1 MTKLLDLLSQLD
13 TFTQA
18 ITAIFAII
26 TTCLSG
32 YGGLFLWR
40 QNFAKDKSA
49 LIKET
54 KVNSTDGDTA
64 LINQLDLLLVK
75 ITSLSETVMKVQA
88 ELAKEKNINLTWE
101 SAVYRLKLKCDE
113 FCKNGV
119 LCKSLIDQITTELKL
134 DKNDS

>member
-1 MTKLLDLLSQLD
+1 MEKLLTLLSELD
-13 TFTQA
+13 NTTQTITGVFAA
-18 ITAIFAII
+18 ITAF
-26 TTCLSG
+26 LSVQG
-32 YGGLFLWR
+32 SLFLWR

-101 SAVYRLKLKCDE
+101 SVVYRLKLKCDE